1 MEMIKRERGRP
12 IITDEKKKDKNVKVR
27 LDQELFDQLYYI
39 SKVTG
44 MSTSD
49 ILRKGLSKMFKDV
62 VSNRE

>member
-1 MEMIKRERGRP
+1 MIKRERGRP

-49 ILRKGLSKMFKDV
+49 ILRKGLSNIFKDV
-62 VSNRE
+62 VNNRE